1 MRWRSLAVG
10 LVGLSTLAV
19 LFGWLVSGT
28 AFAKLEIPVA
38 PPLDRP
44 IVDQTK
50 TLSNEDIA
58 RISNLIKAERQKKS
72 LQIGVLIID
81 TLGNDDS
88 LEEYSLKVAR
98 RWGIGDKKQSN
109 GALLFIAKNDRKM
122 RIEVGNGMEGSLT
135 DARASRIIRD
145 TIAPQFRSGDY
156 AGGVE
161 AGVKRIIDAAE
172 NKNQKLDDD
181 NTIKSIVSGTFSF
194 VVIAIIVIV
203 SIKVDSRPGR
213 RRRRRNR
220 WWWIGGI
227 GSGGSSGSGGFGGGG
242 FSGGGFSGGGASG
255 SW

>member
-10 LVGLSTLAV
+10 LVGLSVSAV

-28 AFAKLEIPVA
+28 VFAKLEIPAA

-50 TLSNEDIA
+50 TLSNEDIS

-72 LQIGVLIID
+72 LQIGVLMID

-98 RWGIGDKKQSN
+98 QWGIGDKKQSN

-135 DARASRIIRD
+135 DARASQIIRN
-145 TIAPQFRSGDY
+145 TIAPKFRSGDY

-172 NKNQKLDDD
+172 GKDQSADSEDME
-181 NTIKSIVSGTFSF
+181 SIISLIF
-194 VVIAIIVIV
+194 IIVLIFIV
-203 SIKVDSRPGR
+203 VMIATRRGSRSGKR
-213 RRRRRNR
+213 RSNH

-227 GSGGSSGSGGFGGGG
+227 GSGGSSNSSGGSFG
-242 FSGGGFSGGGASG
+242 GGGFSGGGASG
-255 SW
+255 GW

>member
-1 MRWRSLAVG
+1 MRWRRLAVG
-10 LVGLSTLAV
+10 LVGLSISAV

-28 AFAKLEIPVA
+28 AFAKLEIPAA

-72 LQIGVLIID
+72 FQIGVLMID

-98 RWGIGDKKQSN
+98 QWGIGDKKQSN

-135 DARASRIIRD
+135 DARASQIIRN
-145 TIAPQFRSGDY
+145 TIAPKFRSGDY
-156 AGGVE
+156 VGGVE

-172 NKNQKLDDD
+172 GKDQSADSEDME
-181 NTIKSIVSGTFSF
+181 SIISLIF
-194 VVIAIIVIV
+194 IIVLIFIV
-203 SIKVDSRPGR
+203 VMIATRRGSRSGKR
-213 RRRRRNR
+213 RSNH

-227 GSGGSSGSGGFGGGG
+227 GSGGSSNSSGGSFG
-242 FSGGGFSGGGASG
+242 GGGFSGGGASG
-255 SW
+255 GW

>member
-1 MRWRSLAVG
+1 MRWRRLAVG
-10 LVGLSTLAV
+10 LVGLSISAV

-28 AFAKLEIPVA
+28 AFAKLEIPAA

-72 LQIGVLIID
+72 FQIGVLMID

-98 RWGIGDKKQSN
+98 QWGIGDKKQSN

-135 DARASRIIRD
+135 DARASQIIRN
-145 TIAPQFRSGDY
+145 TIAPKFRSGDY

-172 NKNQKLDDD
+172 GKDQSADSEDME
-181 NTIKSIVSGTFSF
+181 SIISLIF
-194 VVIAIIVIV
+194 IIVLIFIV
-203 SIKVDSRPGR
+203 VMIATRRGSRSGKR
-213 RRRRRNR
+213 RSNH

-227 GSGGSSGSGGFGGGG
+227 GSGGSSNSSGGSFG
-242 FSGGGFSGGGASG
+242 GGGFSGGGASG
-255 SW
+255 GW